1 MKNFKVNGWHS
12 LIALTGWWEKWS
24 GIREHTEEVDAAVQV
39 AQVLWDTAP
48 FPAGKRG
55 VSDAVRD
62 GEGVRKG
69 NFLEELRAFA

>member
-1 MKNFKVNGWHS
+1 M
-12 LIALTGWWEKWS
+12 
-24 GIREHTEEVDAAVQV
+24 